1 MIYHLDNQNKLEKQP
16 EHITG
21 SKLINLLS
29 NNFDAQFSFDEKS
42 AEHIIVI
49 RSAKGQEIIFYPSLY
64 SIQKRINLANKLGT
78 GLSIWEIGQGLD
90 YFYDLF

>member
-1 MIYHLDNQNKLEKQP
+1 MNYHLDTQNRLEKQP

-21 SKLINLLS
+21 SQLINVL
-29 NNFDAQFSFDEKS
+29 NNNLDAQFTFDEKI

-49 RSAKGQEIIFYPSLY
+49 RSPKGQQIIFYPTLY
-64 SIQKRINLANKLGT
+64 SIQKRIDLANKLGT